1 MMERDPSPGA
11 PLRAGAAWPA
21 GGCNACGP
29 DAPSVSS
36 GEEVTLLVREGERCA
51 LCFSTSSLTWAHT
64 RVTGWCSNVAELVG
78 CTA

>member
-11 PLRAGAAWPA
+11 LLQGGAACPA
-21 GGCNACGP
+21 VGCNACGP

-36 GEEVTLLVREGERCA
+36 GKEVTLLVREGRWCV
-51 LCFSTSSLTWAHT
+51 LCLSTSSLIWAHT

-78 CTA
+78 CTT